1 MRKLLVLAS
10 FAAAAGSLGWA
21 ARAEEPAKPAVQPAP
36 LPAPLPDLGA
46 GPHRDFREMEGGNG
60 DSLRPGQ
67 PEPKVPLPSGI
78 EKSGPSGKDGAS
90 AGSSAQ
96 PKDESKEDERRATE
110 SKEKAKKRPGY
121 KDEAPSPR
129 G

>member
-1 MRKLLVLAS
+1 MRKLLLLAS
-10 FAAAAGSLGWA
+10 FAAAAGSLGGI
-21 ARAEEPAKPAVQPAP
+21 ARAEEPAKPAPEPAVR
-36 LPAPLPDLGA
+36 PDLGA
-46 GPHRDFREMEGGNG
+46 GPHRDFQPMEGGNG

-67 PEPKVPLPSGI
+67 PEPKVPLPSGTA
-78 EKSGPSGKDGAS
+78 KPAGKDGAS
-90 AGSSAQ
+90 TGSSAQ
-96 PKDESKEDERRATE
+96 PKYDPKEDERRATE

>member
-10 FAAAAGSLGWA
+10 FAAAAGSLGWI
-21 ARAEEPAKPAVQPAP
+21 ARAEEPAKPALQ
-36 LPAPLPDLGA
+36 PDLGA
-46 GPHRDFREMEGGNG
+46 GPHRDSESLKGGNG
-60 DSLRPGQ
+60 DSLRPGD
-67 PEPKVPLPSGI
+67 PEPNVPLPSGT
-78 EKSGPSGKDGAS
+78 EPAKPDGAS
-90 AGSSAQ
+90 TGPSVQ
-96 PKDESKEDERRATE
+96 PKDDAKEDERRATE